1 MVNERV
7 EQMKRQQF
15 ISLDSQ
21 FINLFQYPIGQHILY
36 FQPKKYRP
44 GHYILMYWANFD
56 TPQFLFN
63 KKFLEIFYNVSG
75 TPMLRN
81 DYFHGFF

>member
-21 FINLFQYPIGQHILY
+21 FINVKRSLPVSHLERTSSLIFQMIESQSKITYV
-36 FQPKKYRP
+36 
-44 GHYILMYWANFD
+44 MND
-56 TPQFLFN
+56 FLTDWRSHKN
-63 KKFLEIFYNVSG
+63 
-75 TPMLRN
+75 
-81 DYFHGFF
+81 

>member
-21 FINLFQYPIGQHILY
+21 FIKENPEKSG
-36 FQPKKYRP
+36 
-44 GHYILMYWANFD
+44 
-56 TPQFLFN
+56 
-63 KKFLEIFYNVSG
+63 ENVETG
-75 TPMLRN
+75 
-81 DYFHGFF
+81 

>member
-21 FINLFQYPIGQHILY
+21 FIKYPSELCFGIINATEDLYLLNSKVAFLKSGQNVAENYPLF
-36 FQPKKYRP
+36 
-44 GHYILMYWANFD
+44 
-56 TPQFLFN
+56 
-63 KKFLEIFYNVSG
+63 
-75 TPMLRN
+75 LR
-81 DYFHGFF
+81 

>member
-21 FINLFQYPIGQHILY
+21 FISELSIVPVDIHEVKRSYRHLLARSNCDDLLSASISHILT
-36 FQPKKYRP
+36 R
-44 GHYILMYWANFD
+44 ILILHLNLRMNLHA
-56 TPQFLFN
+56 
-63 KKFLEIFYNVSG
+63 
-75 TPMLRN
+75 RN
-81 DYFHGFF
+81 DMNL

>member
-21 FINLFQYPIGQHILY
+21 FIYIPLASFIGPFIYTMIMSNVNYQRNILY
-36 FQPKKYRP
+36 TTWSFQ
-44 GHYILMYWANFD
+44 F
-56 TPQFLFN
+56 
-63 KKFLEIFYNVSG
+63 
-75 TPMLRN
+75 
-81 DYFHGFF
+81 

>member
-21 FINLFQYPIGQHILY
+21 FIYLRLLNDYLIIVDEYTIVLWQYIQS
-36 FQPKKYRP
+36 KDK
-44 GHYILMYWANFD
+44 AA
-56 TPQFLFN
+56 
-63 KKFLEIFYNVSG
+63 NVSEQ
-75 TPMLRN
+75 N
-81 DYFHGFF
+81 EYEDE

>member
-21 FINLFQYPIGQHILY
+21 FISKG
-36 FQPKKYRP
+36 KKAVISKQESFSTTLSRS
-44 GHYILMYWANFD
+44 YIVFTLINISLNRQED
-56 TPQFLFN
+56 
-63 KKFLEIFYNVSG
+63 
-75 TPMLRN
+75 MLRLALK
-81 DYFHGFF
+81 YLLPM

>member
-21 FINLFQYPIGQHILY
+21 FINNALGEESPKIGLKTKKKLKFKTLMLRFQSKKDPTEFVTSYPI
-36 FQPKKYRP
+36 P
-44 GHYILMYWANFD
+44 A
-56 TPQFLFN
+56 
-63 KKFLEIFYNVSG
+63 
-75 TPMLRN
+75 
-81 DYFHGFF
+81 

>member
-21 FINLFQYPIGQHILY
+21 LINLTNTERTAEIARLQL
-36 FQPKKYRP
+36 
-44 GHYILMYWANFD
+44 AN
-56 TPQFLFN
+56 L
-63 KKFLEIFYNVSG
+63 
-75 TPMLRN
+75 
-81 DYFHGFF
+81 